1 MIKLIQVTLVLM
13 SFCAHAQNTKNL
25 LKTHFNPCILEEFDT
40 STFYSQVNILNS
52 EFGVHDSK
60 IASIFKLQNR
70 PFQLAYQQYGYKLFK
85 DYKYS
90 ISSAQKLNSKMSL
103 GLNINFHQLYIS
115 GAEKH
120 HALSFDLGYSYK
132 ADTYEFHIFLENPLN
147 NNYVENDFESRFILN
162 SLYYWNANLYSDLQ
176 FEESLH
182 TGFHIRHQLTYSYQN
197 FLSLS
202 ILQAFHPFEY
212 GFRLGFKKGSFQ
224 IYSQY
229 RKLTWTNATG
239 FALIYQPGNE

>member
-1 MIKLIQVTLVLM
+1 MIKLIQLTLVFM
-13 SFCAHAQNTKNL
+13 SFCAYTQNRGNL
-25 LKTHFNPCILEEFDT
+25 LKDHFNPCNVEEFDT
-40 STFYSQVNILNS
+40 TTFYTQISVLNS
-52 EFGVHDSK
+52 EFNIHDSK
-60 IASIFKLQNR
+60 IASIFKLQNS

-85 DYKYS
+85 DSKYS
-90 ISSAQKLNSKMSL
+90 ISSTQKLNSKMNF
-103 GLNINFHQLYIS
+103 GLNINFHELHIS

-120 HALSFDLGYSYK
+120 HALSFDIGYSYK
-132 ADTYEFHIFLENPLN
+132 TDTYEFQLFLENSLN
-147 NNYVENDFESRFILN
+147 NNYVENDIESRFIIN
-162 SLYYWNANLYSDLQ
+162 SLYYWNPNLCSDLQ
-176 FEESLH
+176 FEESIH
-182 TGFHIRHQLTYSYQN
+182 SGFHFNHQLTYSYQN

-212 GFRLGFKKGSFQ
+212 GFRLGCKKGAFQ

>member
-1 MIKLIQVTLVLM
+1 MKIIQFTLVFM
-13 SFCAHAQNTKNL
+13 SFCTYAQSTENL
-25 LKTHFNPCILEEFDT
+25 LKDHFNPCIIEEFDT
-40 STFYSQVNILNS
+40 TTFYAQVNILNP
-52 EFGVHDSK
+52 EFGIHNNK
-60 IASIFKLQNR
+60 IASIFKLKNS

-85 DYKYS
+85 DSKYS
-90 ISSAQKLNSKMSL
+90 ISSTQKLNSEMNF
-103 GLNINFHQLYIS
+103 GLNINFHQLNIS

-120 HALSFDLGYSYK
+120 HSLSFDLGYSYK
-132 ADTYEFHIFLENPLN
+132 TDTYEFHLFLENPLN
-147 NNYVENDFESRFILN
+147 NNYVKNDLESRFILS
-162 SLYYWNANLYSDLQ
+162 SLYYWNPNLYSNLE

-182 TGFHIRHQLTYSYQN
+182 PGFHIKHQLIYSYQN
-197 FLSLS
+197 FLSLG

-212 GFRLGFKKGSFQ
+212 GFRLGCKKGAFQ

>member
-1 MIKLIQVTLVLM
+1 MIKLIQVTLAFM

-25 LKTHFNPCILEEFDT
+25 LKTHFNPYILEEFDT
-40 STFYSQVNILNS
+40 TTFYSQVNILNI
-52 EFGVHDSK
+52 EFGIHNSK

-132 ADTYEFHIFLENPLN
+132 ADKYEFHIFLENPLN